1 MTQLVLSSSI
11 QSYLIQ
17 AQRFPLLTAEEEFEL
32 AVRFRGQ
39 NDLDA
44 AHKLITSN
52 LRFVVKIAMEYRN
65 YGFRL
70 ADLVQEGNIGL
81 MKAVKKFDPHKG
93 YRLITYAVWWIRSH
107 IQAFILKNWS
117 LVRKGTVA
125 LKKKLFYQLNR
136 NNINIIDLGKYNPA
150 KAPDKAVEPPA
161 INIGHE
167 CAVEARD
174 LSLDNKIGEEETTY
188 LDMIPD
194 TSQNQ
199 EDAIAMLQEQGIV
212 KSEVSRALK
221 TLNEKERYIIE
232 NRTMSDSPLSLQ
244 EIGNKFGI
252 SRERV
257 RQIEKEVVKKLRQ
270 IEKLRMLAD
279 TA

>member
-1 MTQLVLSSSI
+1 MTQLVLSGSI

-93 YRLITYAVWWIRSH
+93 YRLVTYAVWWIRSH

-117 LVRKGTVA
+117 LVRKGTAA

-136 NNINIIDLGKYNPA
+136 NNINIIDLEKYNHS
-150 KAPDKAVEPPA
+150 KAPDKVVEPSA
-161 INIGHE
+161 MDAGHD

-199 EDAIAMLQEQGIV
+199 EDAIAMVQEQGIV

-221 TLNEKERYIIE
+221 TMNEKERYVIE

-279 TA
+279 NT